1 MSIAIEETKV
11 ITVKDKNGTIL
22 CKGDPVLLRIRNQDI
37 VCRYMGIENGYFSTE
52 TLEGDHKNQY
62 RQGSIEDCV
71 RISGIRE
78 YPEEDLK
85 AASESGGQFADQP
98 TLKPGA

>member
-22 CKGDPVLLRIRNQDI
+22 RKGDPVLLRIRNQDI

-52 TLEGDHKNQY
+52 TLVGDQRNQY
-62 RQGSIEDCV
+62 RQGSIEDCE
-71 RISGIRE
+71 RISGIRS
-78 YPEEDLK
+78 YPDPDKNLK
-85 AASESGGQFADQP
+85 TEGGNDDG
-98 TLKPGA
+98 KE